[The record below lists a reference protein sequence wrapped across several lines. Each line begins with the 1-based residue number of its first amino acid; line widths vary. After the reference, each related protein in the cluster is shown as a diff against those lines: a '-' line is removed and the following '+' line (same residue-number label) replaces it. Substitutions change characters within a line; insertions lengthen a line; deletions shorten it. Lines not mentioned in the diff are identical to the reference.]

1 MGSLQLPAH
10 GSNANYL
17 YKALDIAQPNNIIDF
32 SVNTNPL
39 GAPPEIKHHWQDWLE
54 AVYDYPDPYCAS
66 LKEVIAGNEN
76 VEASQLLV
84 GNGAAE
90 LITLIARYLRKKS
103 VLIIQPAF
111 SEYET
116 ACQHEQCKIDYY
128 VTEASNWQ
136 INNQDLAAKLE
147 NKDAVFICQPNNPTG
162 VQYDQ
167 ATIAWLINYCNESQT
182 LLIIDEA
189 FYDFASDT
197 PSAINKI
204 DQFPFLLV
212 LRSLTK
218 MYNIA
223 GLRLGFLAGQPKL
236 LEEIASNKPH
246 WSVNA
251 IAIKAGIV
259 CVNNDTHAKQ
269 TRTYIETERIRL
281 FSFFKQH
288 DFTCSPSVVNFYL
301 LRDPSVSTQQA
312 LFTFLLEKG
321 IVLRHTDNFPGL
333 TGNWLRVAIK
343 KESENEQLMEAL
355 LEWKQQR

>member
-1 MGSLQLPAH
+1 MQLPAH
-10 GSNANYL
+10 GSNPNYL

-39 GAPPEIKHHWQDWLE
+39 GAPPELKQHWQEWLD
-54 AVYDYPDPYCAS
+54 AVYDYPDPYCTS
-66 LKEVIAGNEN
+66 LKEAIASNEN

-90 LITLIARYLRKKS
+90 LITLIARYLAQQN

-116 ACQHEQCKIDYY
+116 ACQHEQCKIEYY
-128 VTEASNWQ
+128 VTEAPNWE
-136 INNQDLAAKLE
+136 INKQDLAAKLE

-162 VQYDQ
+162 VQYDE
-167 ATIAWLINYCNESQT
+167 ATIAWLINYCNETQT

-189 FYDFASDT
+189 FYDFASNSL
-197 PSAINKI
+197 SAINKI
-204 DQFPFLLV
+204 DQSPFLLV

-236 LEEIASNKPH
+236 LEEISSKKPH

-251 IAIKAGIV
+251 IANKAGIV
-259 CVNNDTHAKQ
+259 CVNNGTHANQ
-269 TRTYIETERIRL
+269 TRTYIETERNRL
-281 FSFFKQH
+281 FSFLKQH
-288 DFTCSPSVVNFYL
+288 GFTYSPSVVNFYL
-301 LRDPSVSTQQA
+301 LGDPSISTQQA

-321 IVLRHTDNFPGL
+321 IVLRHTHNFPGL

-343 KESENEQLMEAL
+343 TESENGQLMEAL
-355 LEWKQQR
+355 QEWGQQR